1 MSAFL
6 DTLLAPAARCMRRLR
21 LPTKLGLLATVLLVP
36 LLLLGAAQ
44 HTALRDTERA
54 AVREREGARVLAKW
68 MDVVT
73 QSSC

>member
-36 LLLLGAAQ
+36 LLLL
-44 HTALRDTERA
+44 AL
-54 AVREREGARVLAKW
+54 
-68 MDVVT
+68 
-73 QSSC
+73 